1 MASLDTDEISI
12 VRMESMAKAH
22 RVTRKRDI
30 DIHERSSLLSPPIG
44 ALVLRRI
51 PAYSQALKIIRPLTD
66 QSWEILRWKLEA
78 GRKAAEGTLRA
89 EEVDEEKKNIAKERT
104 VVKLREFRNIWEPAK
119 SKLEGYIDEF
129 LAKSDEC
136 VKKGPEGSFAIAAL
150 QYARRKWFELE
161 ENIGKQLPLGMVVYL
176 VNAKLISICNGKQN
190 IFLCRFCR
198 KGRLF
203 AIRGLL
209 NHLLSQRHEHDEEL
223 KTMIKPIDRLVVKV
237 FPHDPEFNCV
247 VELAN
252 AGGGAQW
259 LENLPIC
266 APGCTVHLL
275 PTQPLTSP
283 SLDTL
288 ESGSND
294 PQAIP
299 QAIIQAADL
308 NPPFYDR
315 VRAVLD
321 RELARTGDLQIPTS
335 IRLFMWFRLSINSYI
350 REYDYMPDIGIFTA
364 VASSLRQS
372 ERDEIFGTLSCG
384 TCRLKHDNGRS
395 LTWETLGEHFVDVHR
410 KLRDDWSE
418 RLIKKPTAWEIFS
431 NMRYTTE
438 DVWIQLLQEVDGKL
452 AGDVLSLVTR
462 YNSE

>member
-1 MASLDTDEISI
+1 MEISI
-12 VRMESMAKAH
+12 VTMESMAKA
-22 RVTRKRDI
+22 RKVKKKLVI
-30 DIHERSSLLSPPIG
+30 DIHERSSLLSPPIE

-78 GRKAAEGTLRA
+78 GRKAAEETLRA
-89 EEVDEEKKNIAKERT
+89 EEVDFEEKNIAKERT
-104 VVKLREFRNIWEPAK
+104 IVKLREFKNIWEPAK
-119 SKLEGYIDEF
+119 PKLEGYIDEF

-136 VKKGPEGSFAIAAL
+136 VKKGPEGSFAVAAL
-150 QYARRKWFELE
+150 QYARKKWFELE

-176 VNAKLISICNGKQN
+176 VNAKLISICNGKKN
-190 IFLCRFCR
+190 IFSCRFCG

-209 NHLLSQRHEHDEEL
+209 SHVLSQRHEHEEEL

-247 VELAN
+247 VELFK

-266 APGCTVHLL
+266 APGCIIDLL
-275 PTQPLTSP
+275 PIQPLTGP

-288 ESGSND
+288 ESGSNR
-294 PQAIP
+294 PQTIS
-299 QAIIQAADL
+299 QAVVQAAGL
-308 NPPFYDR
+308 NPLSPDR
-315 VRAVLD
+315 VRAVMD

-350 REYDYMPDIGIFTA
+350 REYNYMPDIAIFTA
-364 VASSLRQS
+364 VASSLRRS
-372 ERDEIFGTLSCG
+372 ERNEIFGTLSCG
-384 TCRLKHDNGRS
+384 TCRLKHDDGRP
-395 LTWETLGEHFVDVHR
+395 LTWKALGEHFVNVHR
-410 KLRDDWSE
+410 KLRNNWLE
-418 RLIKKPTAWEIFS
+418 KLIKKPTAWEIFS
-431 NMRYTTE
+431 NMTYTTE
-438 DVWIQLLQEVDGKL
+438 DIWIQLLQEVDEKL
-452 AGDVLSLVTR
+452 ARDVSSLVTR
-462 YNSE
+462 HNSA